1 MSIAK
6 RPLTDFLRRN
16 PFPNGWT
23 DGLFYREKMRA
34 IHRIAP
40 DHLPDGARVLEI
52 GGGRSG
58 LAALLYPG
66 AAVFTV
72 DIDPALAAS
81 QPNNPNTSFV
91 PGDACRL
98 PFSDQ
103 SFDLVTMFDVLEH
116 IVDDRKAALEALRV
130 AKAGGTIAV
139 STPDAAWRYPVYGFM
154 APYCPHEQGLMDE
167 WGHVR
172 RGYRQSDLESLFS
185 APPTATATFINPVT
199 AFYHDVAFSNLGR
212 RRRLA
217 LYALAAAPTAA
228 AYLLH
233 RPNAKGAELA
243 ATWRR

>member
-1 MSIAK
+1 MTIAK
-6 RPLTDFLRRN
+6 RPLGEFLARN

-40 DHLPDGARVLEI
+40 PQLPDGARILEI

-58 LAALLYPG
+58 MAALLYLG
-66 AAVFTV
+66 ARVVTV
-72 DIDPALAAS
+72 DIDAALAAS
-81 QPNNPNTSFV
+81 QPKSPNTAFV

-116 IVDDRKAALEALRV
+116 IGDDSRAASEAVRV

-139 STPDAAWRYPVYGFM
+139 STPDAGWRYPYFGFM
-154 APYCPHEQGLMDE
+154 ARYCPHEQVLMDE

-172 RGYRQSDLESLFS
+172 RGYRQSDLERLFGG
-185 APPTATATFINPVT
+185 PPTATATFIGPVT
-199 AFYHDVAFSNLGR
+199 AFYHDVAFSRLR
-212 RRRLA
+212 RRQRLV
-217 LYALAAAPTAA
+217 LYALAALPTAG

-233 RPNAKGAELA
+233 RPDARGAELA
-243 ATWRR
+243 ASWRR